1 MKQVCKVI
9 VTLTMLLNS
18 AFSYATVV
26 ATNATYGVFDGSS
39 GVRTLSVGTHG
50 VIDDLNLFITFAKC
64 GEPGI
69 GPTGTACIG
78 QGNSYDRE
86 IAFLLT
92 GPDGTSVRIVDFFTY
107 TGQTPGAGRV
117 TIRFDDQAGQV
128 VGGSVTGG
136 TFRPIELLAA
146 FNGRDMFGDYML
158 RIVDAVSEDPLTFF
172 SASLDVVSP
181 DLPVDVPEPV
191 GWRCWA
197 WGCWGCWGWRV
208 GADGRASDLFC

>member
-1 MKQVCKVI
+1 MKQVCRI
-9 VTLTMLLNS
+9 VLTLSMLLNS
-18 AFSYATVV
+18 AFSYATVI

-39 GVRTLSVGTHG
+39 GTRTLSVGTHG
-50 VIDDLNLFITFAKC
+50 VIDDLNLFVTFAKC

-69 GPTGTACIG
+69 GPNGTACIAR
-78 QGNSYDRE
+78 GNSYDRE

-92 GPDGTSVRIVDFFTY
+92 GPDGTSVRLVDFFTY

-136 TFRPIELLAA
+136 TFRPIGLLAA
-146 FNGRDMFGDYML
+146 FNGRDMFGDYTL
-158 RIVDAVSEDPLTFF
+158 GIFDAASQDPLTFF

-181 DLPVDVPEPV
+181 DLPVDVPEPAGLALLSV
-191 GWRCWA
+191 GMLGMAWWRK
-197 WGCWGCWGWRV
+197 
-208 GADGRASDLFC
+208 RARI